1 MYVPSQKT
9 RLHRFSSLAKLPR
22 RCFIRPKGVCESRK
36 ENQKVE
42 NWIKWIQEEKFQ
54 LQERFLEAQSEH
66 FEEMHNFSW
75 TNKTNKLK
83 IRNTSRT
90 FRLQMKVGE

>member
-1 MYVPSQKT
+1 MYRHKKQS
-9 RLHRFSSLAKLPR
+9 LHRFSSPAKLPR
-22 RCFIRPKGVCESRK
+22 WCFIHPKGVCESRK
-36 ENQKVE
+36 ENQNLE
-42 NWIKWIQEEKFQ
+42 NRIKWIQEEKFQ
-54 LQERFLEAQSEH
+54 QQERFLEVQSEH

-90 FRLQMKVGE
+90 FRL